1 MSAVV
6 HVQKTSAIRPGQGLA
21 LGRRMVSN
29 TVPVPFPSTTTTNR
43 RDSFRA
49 PLSGTVTLTAR
60 GRLVDAAALDVSEGG
75 LRLLSRLA
83 LVVGDPVAIVFFVN
97 GELVSVNG
105 VVRWLASTRHGFF
118 TFGIRFASVEDDGVA
133 LLSTYCRRA
142 MS

>member
-1 MSAVV
+1 
-6 HVQKTSAIRPGQGLA
+6 
-21 LGRRMVSN
+21 MVSN
-29 TVPVPFPSTTTTNR
+29 TVPIAFPSTTTKNR

-83 LVVGDPVAIVFFVN
+83 LVVGDPVAIVFFLN
-97 GELVSVNG
+97 GELVSVDG
-105 VVRWLASTRHGFF
+105 VVRWRASTRLGFF
-118 TFGIRFASVEDDGVA
+118 TFGVSFSSVEDDGVA